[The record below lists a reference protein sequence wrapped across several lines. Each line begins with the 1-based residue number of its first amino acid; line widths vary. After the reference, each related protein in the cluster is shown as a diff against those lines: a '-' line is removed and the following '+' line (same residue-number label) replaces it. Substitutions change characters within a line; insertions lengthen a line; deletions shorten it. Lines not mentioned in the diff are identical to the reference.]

1 MIQKIK
7 ALKKLKMFLD
17 RRQKAELVVLGVLFV
32 LEGFLQLISISVLIP
47 YIAQLMNMTE
57 LMENPYM
64 EKISALFGLETR
76 NQVAIFL
83 TICVLLAFVVKSVFS
98 YLVAQQESKF
108 VNRNRNRMSVRAMNH
123 LLHKPYLYFLK
134 TSTDQVQAMITN
146 QIAKVYLLLER
157 LLRFIAELL
166 NMLFIV
172 AMIIAMDWKVAAIIG
187 GMFVV
192 TILLFQRLITP
203 KVQELGKVSD
213 RYYRRMIRCIRQ
225 PVDGIRE
232 VKIMNSEGE
241 FLERYKKIG
250 TENAELDLKMTR
262 YRSLPRNLMEL
273 ILVSGVL
280 IIVMVLFGGD
290 GATDGD
296 IVQLSVIAVA
306 LVRMLPGAYSINSLF
321 TSVTYCIPTLEAVGQ
336 ELFDVLEK
344 ESATEASEETKLP
357 FADRIVFS
365 DVSFT
370 YPGRDEM
377 VLEHLNLEIKRGDK
391 VFLKGV
397 SGIGKTT
404 LTDLVI
410 GLLEPLSGKI
420 TVDGCEMKQVVRRW
434 QQCIGYVPQ
443 KVLLF
448 EDTIRENILLGRKNY
463 TDEQIWEAL
472 EIAQIAEEVK
482 KLPKG
487 LDEVYGGEGFRF
499 SGGQQ
504 QRLGIARGVLGKP
517 EVLILD
523 EATAALDEDT
533 EREVLQG
540 IFAMHED
547 ITVLLISHR
556 TSLAEYC
563 DYTYQMRDGSCEKVE
578 KTQNK

>member
-32 LEGFLQLISISVLIP
+32 VEGILQLISISVLIP
-47 YIAQLMNMTE
+47 YMAQLMNMQE
-57 LMENPYM
+57 LLENPYM
-64 EKISALFGLETR
+64 KTVSGWFGLKTR

-83 TICVLLAFVVKSVFS
+83 TICVLSAFVIKSVFS

-108 VNRNRNRMSVRAMNH
+108 VNRNRNRMSVRAMRH

-146 QIAKVYLLLER
+146 QIAKVYLLLEKM
-157 LLRFIAELL
+157 LRFMAELL

-172 AMIIAMDWKVAAIIG
+172 AMIIAMDWKVAVIIG
-187 GMFVV
+187 GLFAV
-192 TILLFQRLITP
+192 TILLFQRMITP
-203 KVQELGKVSD
+203 KVQQLGKISD
-213 RYYRRMIRCIRQ
+213 RYYKRMIRCIRQ

-232 VKIMNSEGE
+232 VKIMHSEEE
-241 FLERYKKIG
+241 FLERYREVG

-280 IIVMVLFGGD
+280 VVVLVLFGGN

-296 IVQLSVIAVA
+296 IVLLSVIAVA

-321 TSVTYCIPTLEAVGQ
+321 TSVSYYLPTLEAVGQ

-344 ESATEASEETKLP
+344 ETETEETDSPKLS
-357 FADRIVFS
+357 FREAIRFNE
-365 DVSFT
+365 VSFT
-370 YPGRDEM
+370 YPGKNEL
-377 VLEHLNLEIKRGDK
+377 VLDGLSMQINRGEK
-391 VFLKGV
+391 VFLKGA

-404 LTDLVI
+404 LTDLAI
-410 GLLEPLSGKI
+410 GLLEPMAGEI
-420 TVDGCEMKQVVRRW
+420 TVDGQPMNRVVYGW

-448 EDTIRENILLGRKNY
+448 EDTVRENILLGRKNY

-472 EIAQIAEEVK
+472 EIAQIADEVRE
-482 KLPKG
+482 LPKG

-504 QRLGIARGVLGKP
+504 QRLGIARGVLGNP
-517 EVLILD
+517 EVLVLD
-523 EATAALDEDT
+523 EATAALDEET
-533 EREVLQG
+533 EREVLRR
-540 IFAMHED
+540 IFGSREEL
-547 ITVLLISHR
+547 TVLLISHR

-563 DYTYQMRDGSCEKVE
+563 DYTYRMLDGLCERVEKV
-578 KTQNK
+578 QQ

>member
-7 ALKKLKMFLD
+7 ALKKLNVFLD
-17 RRQKAELVVLGVLFV
+17 RRQKAELAVLGVLFV
-32 LEGFLQLISISVLIP
+32 VEGILQLISISVLIP
-47 YIAQLMNMTE
+47 YMAQLMNMQE

-64 EKISALFGLETR
+64 KTISGWFGLKTR

-83 TICVLLAFVVKSVFS
+83 TICVLLAFVIKSVFS
-98 YLVAQQESKF
+98 YLVALQESKF
-108 VNRNRNRMSVRAMNH
+108 VNRNRNRMSVRAMHH

-146 QIAKVYLLLER
+146 QIAKIYLLLEKM
-157 LLRFIAELL
+157 LRFMAELL

-172 AMIIAMDWKVAAIIG
+172 AMIIVMDWKVAVIIG
-187 GMFVV
+187 GLFAV

-203 KVQELGKVSD
+203 KVEALGKISD
-213 RYYRRMIRCIRQ
+213 RYYKQMIRCIRQ

-232 VKIMNSEGE
+232 VKIMHSEAE
-241 FLERYKKIG
+241 FLERYKEVG

-280 IIVMVLFGGD
+280 IVVLVLFGGN
-290 GATDGD
+290 GATNGD
-296 IVQLSVIAVA
+296 MVLLSVIAVA

-321 TSVTYCIPTLEAVGQ
+321 TSVSYYLPTLEAVGQ

-344 ESATEASEETKLP
+344 EKQTEKEENTKLS
-357 FADRIVFS
+357 FRDSVKFNG
-365 DVSFT
+365 VSFA
-370 YPGRDEM
+370 YPGKNEP
-377 VLEHLNLEIKRGDK
+377 VLDGLDFEIKQGEK
-391 VFLKGV
+391 VFLKGA

-404 LTDLVI
+404 LTDLFI
-410 GLLEPLSGKI
+410 GLLEPVSGEI
-420 TVDGCEMKQVVRRW
+420 AVDGQPMKQVARKW
-434 QQCIGYVPQ
+434 QGCIGYVPQ

-448 EDTIRENILLGRKNY
+448 HDTIRENILLGRKGY
-463 TDEQIWEAL
+463 TDDRIWEAL

-487 LDEVYGGEGFRF
+487 LDEVYGGEGLRF

-504 QRLGIARGVLGKP
+504 QRLGIARGILGKP

-523 EATAALDEDT
+523 EATAALDEET
-533 EREVLQG
+533 EREVLRQ
-540 IFAMHED
+540 IFRMRD
-547 ITVLLISHR
+547 GLTILLISHR
-556 TSLAEYC
+556 TSLSTYC
-563 DYTYQMRDGSCEKVE
+563 DYTYQMKDGVCERVE
-578 KTQNK
+578 TGR

>member
-7 ALKKLKMFLD
+7 ALKKLNLFLD
-17 RRQKAELVVLGVLFV
+17 RRQKTELAFLGVLFV
-32 LEGFLQLISISVLIP
+32 VEGILQLISISVLIP
-47 YIAQLMNMTE
+47 YMAQLMNMQE
-57 LMENPYM
+57 LLENPYM
-64 EKISALFGLETR
+64 KTVCGWFGLKTR

-83 TICVLLAFVVKSVFS
+83 TLCVLLAFVIKSVFS

-108 VNRNRNRMSVRAMNH
+108 VNRNRNRMSVRAMRH
-123 LLHKPYLYFLK
+123 LLHKSYLYFLK

-146 QIAKVYLLLER
+146 QIAKIYLLLEKM
-157 LLRFIAELL
+157 LRFIAELL

-172 AMIIAMDWKVAAIIG
+172 AMIIVMDWKVAAIIG
-187 GMFVV
+187 GLFAV

-203 KVQELGKVSD
+203 KVQELGKLSD
-213 RYYRRMIRCIRQ
+213 RYYKRMIRCIRQ

-232 VKIMNSEGE
+232 VKIMHSEAE
-241 FLERYKKIG
+241 FLERYKEVG

-280 IIVMVLFGGD
+280 IVVLVLFGGN
-290 GATDGD
+290 GATNGD
-296 IVQLSVIAVA
+296 IVLLSVIAVA

-321 TSVTYCIPTLEAVGQ
+321 TSVSYYLPTLETVGQ
-336 ELFDVLEK
+336 ELFDVIEEEK
-344 ESATEASEETKLP
+344 QTAKEDSAKLY
-357 FADRIVFS
+357 FHEKIKFNN
-365 DVSFT
+365 VSFT
-370 YPGRDEM
+370 YPGKKEL
-377 VLEHLNLEIKRGDK
+377 VLDGLDLEITHGDK

-410 GLLEPLSGKI
+410 GLLEPLSGEI
-420 TVDGCEMKQVVRRW
+420 TVDGRSMTEVAHQW
-434 QQCIGYVPQ
+434 QRCIGYVPQ

-448 EDTIRENILLGRKNY
+448 DDTIRENILLGRKGY
-463 TDEQIWEAL
+463 TDEQIWKAL

-504 QRLGIARGVLGKP
+504 QRLGIARGILGMP
-517 EVLILD
+517 EVLVLD

-533 EREVLQG
+533 EREVLQR
-540 IFAMHED
+540 IFHMRD
-547 ITVLLISHR
+547 GLTVLLISHR
-556 TSLAEYC
+556 TSLAAYC
-563 DYTYQMRDGSCEKVE
+563 DYTYQMKDGTCERVE
-578 KTQNK
+578 TGI